1 MSTALYECFLI
12 KKIDIYNYLI
22 ENKELIQKRLIESDQ
37 DIVNLMEIDSLL
49 LLCSEEKINVSNI
62 SQSIL
67 RNTLGMEIYLR
78 FATNEELSVD
88 KRKELEL
95 YLSKTYNVFNVNIN
109 IKILNLDID
118 EYLIVQDPHMILK
131 DLHLADMSFHTGT
144 DAWVEPFVEA
154 IKTYNLISYK
164 DAEDDYEIA
173 SRLATMMEDCTFEK
187 PRTIIELYSNNRM
200 WNFIDKPII
209 LAMISNSINRVYDF
223 YKSNESLQKKKP

>member
-78 FATNEELSVD
+78 FATKEELSVD

-131 DLHLADMSFHTGT
+131 DLHLSDMSFHTGT

-154 IKTYNLISYK
+154 IKTYNFISYK

-209 LAMISNSINRVYDF
+209 LSMISNSINRVYDF
-223 YKSNESLQKKKP
+223 YK

>member
-1 MSTALYECFLI
+1 
-12 KKIDIYNYLI
+12 
-22 ENKELIQKRLIESDQ
+22 
-37 DIVNLMEIDSLL
+37 MEIDSLL

-78 FATNEELSVD
+78 FATKEELSVD

-131 DLHLADMSFHTGT
+131 DLHLADMSFHTCT

-173 SRLATMMEDCTFEK
+173 SRLATMMENCTFEK
-187 PRTIIELYSNNRM
+187 PRTIIELYSNNRI

-209 LAMISNSINRVYDF
+209 LSMISNSINRVYDF

>member
-1 MSTALYECFLI
+1 
-12 KKIDIYNYLI
+12 
-22 ENKELIQKRLIESDQ
+22 
-37 DIVNLMEIDSLL
+37 L

-78 FATNEELSVD
+78 FATKEELSVD

-131 DLHLADMSFHTGT
+131 DLHLADMSFHTCT

-173 SRLATMMEDCTFEK
+173 SRLATMMENCTFEK
-187 PRTIIELYSNNRM
+187 PRTIIELYSNNRI

-209 LAMISNSINRVYDF
+209 LSMISNSINRVYDF

>member
-78 FATNEELSVD
+78 FATKEELSVD

-131 DLHLADMSFHTGT
+131 DLHLADMSFHTCT

-173 SRLATMMEDCTFEK
+173 SRLATMMENCTFEK
-187 PRTIIELYSNNRM
+187 PRTII
-200 WNFIDKPII
+200 
-209 LAMISNSINRVYDF
+209 
-223 YKSNESLQKKKP
+223 